1 VSQQD
6 GARIGCT
13 DPNGLAVRLQVSR
26 KRDVQ
31 VNAPR

>member
-1 VSQQD
+1 M
-6 GARIGCT
+6 ARIGCT

-31 VNAPR
+31 QCAA